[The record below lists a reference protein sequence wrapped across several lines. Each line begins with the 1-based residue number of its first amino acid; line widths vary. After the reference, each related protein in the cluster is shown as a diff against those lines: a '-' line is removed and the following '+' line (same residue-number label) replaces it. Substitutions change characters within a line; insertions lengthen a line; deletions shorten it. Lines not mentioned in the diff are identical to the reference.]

1 MAPASPALASLP
13 VELWRHVLQ
22 SLVLQRLAPDQAQP
36 DPSFLANRNAL
47 RQLCLTSRT
56 LSAMARPLLYETIVL
71 YPTVVLPF
79 RHVYDKAVDP
89 LVRLSLTLAENSSL
103 RPWIKNLAVLI
114 PLSNTDDVCGVMKR
128 RINEFWPKF
137 CTYIEQP
144 GVDERDI
151 LSAVGLIAGPGDE
164 PVPRI
169 VAALLAM
176 APKLESLLL
185 LDLLGPGTEVFDEA
199 VHNLVNSQ
207 STKDSFLSE
216 LKTLKVQA
224 AFGRNRYAPS
234 GNYWD
239 TAFEGGLST
248 CLINL
253 PRLGRMDVTCNYI
266 DDINVDGQIRNAPI
280 HLNELNLIVT
290 GGVAPLGSLIGLA
303 SNLTSLSIDF
313 RAPEP
318 LYSITGALPEA
329 DLNPILLERFGTL
342 ERLVLTTT
350 TCPYKHISEQ
360 LGPLEKLICLPSL
373 RRLTHLCIEPYLFLD
388 WLNVN
393 TWPRFLRT
401 LPPNIAYLRLLFV
414 PERGEDLARIWA
426 RSGMGAALRAPA
438 HKWRAKVPHLRHIHL
453 EPLPFSQHAV
463 EEIKNDLELAGIS
476 LTWRDLESVELSL
489 DLASLRIH

>member
-1 MAPASPALASLP
+1 MAPASPVLASLP

-22 SLVLQRLAPDQAQP
+22 NLVLHRLAPDQAQP
-36 DPSFLANRNAL
+36 DPGFLANRNAL
-47 RQLCLTSRT
+47 RELCLTSRM

-89 LVRLSLTLAENSSL
+89 LVRLTLTLAENRSL
-103 RPWIKNLAVLI
+103 RPWIKTLAVLI

-128 RINEFWPKF
+128 RIHELWPEF
-137 CTYIEQP
+137 CNYIEQP

-151 LSAVGLIAGPGDE
+151 LSAVGLITDPGEE

-176 APKLESLLL
+176 APNLESLLL

-199 VHNLVNSQ
+199 VLNLVDSQ
-207 STKDSFLSE
+207 STKDGFLSE
-216 LKTLKVQA
+216 LKTLQVQA

-234 GNYWD
+234 ANYWD
-239 TAFEGGLST
+239 TAFEGGFST

-266 DDINVDGQIRNAPI
+266 DNINVDVQIRNGPI

-303 SNLTSLSIDF
+303 SNLSSLSIDF

-329 DLNPILLERFGTL
+329 DLNPILLERARTL
-342 ERLVLTTT
+342 ERLVLRTT
-350 TCPYKHISEQ
+350 TCPHKHISEQ

-401 LPPNIAYLRLLFV
+401 LPPNIVYLKLLFV

-463 EEIKNDLELAGIS
+463 EEIKQDLQLAGIA
-476 LTWRDLESVELSL
+476 LTWRDLEAVELSL